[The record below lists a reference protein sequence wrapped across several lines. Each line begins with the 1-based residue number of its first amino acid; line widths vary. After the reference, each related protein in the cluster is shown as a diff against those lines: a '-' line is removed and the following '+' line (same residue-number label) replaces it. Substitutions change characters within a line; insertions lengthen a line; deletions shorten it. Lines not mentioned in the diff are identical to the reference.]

1 MTHALAIRLALCVFG
16 TERNPMTLT
25 EVYFESAG
33 TKLFA
38 VESGE
43 GRPIVLLH
51 GGLANHLGCRVWAGP
66 LATRFRLLT
75 PDLRGSGRSIHHDA
89 LSWDLLADDVAAL
102 LRHLGISRAVIGGVS
117 GGAAVATR
125 VALRHPAITEA
136 LVVLHPA
143 FGGAELGLTPSQVA
157 AMQAMDAAGQR
168 CVRDGIEVL
177 FPLLDALPE
186 PVRERGRKVFATYDP
201 RSVAATTRFYASGAQ
216 PFASGRELAAIAVPT
231 LLVPGI
237 DDTHPR
243 EMADVYRQNLRD
255 CTFREVDPAAFG
267 TAIADFIDGR

>member
-1 MTHALAIRLALCVFG
+1 
-16 TERNPMTLT
+16 MTLT
-25 EVYFESAG
+25 EIYFESAG

-38 VESGE
+38 VESGD
-43 GRPIVLLH
+43 GPPVVLLH
-51 GGLANHLGCRVWAGP
+51 GGLANHLGCRVWAGS
-66 LATRFRLLT
+66 LATRSRLIT
-75 PDLRGSGRSIHHDA
+75 PDLRGSGRSIYHDA
-89 LSWDLLADDVAAL
+89 PSWDLLADDVAAL
-102 LRHLGISRAVIGGVS
+102 LRHLGIARAVIGGIS
-117 GGAAVATR
+117 GGAAAATR

-168 CVRDGIEVL
+168 CVGEGIEVL

-186 PVRERGRKVFATYDP
+186 AVRERGRKVFATYDP

-216 PFASGRELAAIAVPT
+216 PFASGGELAAITAPV

-243 EMADVYRQNLRD
+243 EVAEVYLQNLRD
-255 CTFREVDPAAFG
+255 CTFREVDPMTLG
-267 TAIADFIDGR
+267 SAIADWLTSRRAP

>member
-1 MTHALAIRLALCVFG
+1 MT
-16 TERNPMTLT
+16 PT
-25 EVYFESAG
+25 EVYFDSAG
-33 TKLFA
+33 TRLFA
-38 VESGE
+38 AVSGD
-43 GRPIVLLH
+43 GPPIVLLH

-75 PDLRGSGRSIHHDA
+75 PDLRGSGRSIYHDA

-102 LRHLGISRAVIGGVS
+102 LRHVGIARAVIGGVS
-117 GGAAVATR
+117 GGAAVATA

-143 FGGAELGLTPSQVA
+143 FGGADVGLTPSQVA

-168 CVRDGIEVL
+168 CVTDGIEVL

-201 RSVAATTRFYASGAQ
+201 QSVATTTRFYASGAQ
-216 PFASGRELAAIAVPT
+216 PFASGRELAAIAAPT

-237 DDTHPR
+237 DATHPR
-243 EMADVYRQNLRD
+243 EIAEVYRANLRS
-255 CTFREVDPAAFG
+255 CTFREVEPAAFG
-267 TAIADFIDGR
+267 MAIAEFTDLAGVK